1 MRSIVQEWSAKQL
14 IDRCSRRPAEEIAWQ
29 EFVRRFHPTIRASV
43 STVHARL
50 TESDNGA
57 KAGSIEDVV
66 DELVES
72 VYRRLIEKD
81 SACLKRVR
89 CSGDDSMKS
98 YLLLVSINVV
108 RDHLRESVLQ
118 QGARRKF
125 SVPRFGPA
133 FGLAP
138 TSLRQ

>member
-1 MRSIVQEWSAKQL
+1 MRSFAQEWSAKQL

-43 STVHARL
+43 SSVLARL
-50 TESDNGA
+50 IESDNGP

-66 DELVES
+66 DELIEG
-72 VYRRLIEKD
+72 VYSRLIEKD
-81 SACLKRVR
+81 GACLKRAR
-89 CSGDDSMKS
+89 RGAADSMKS

-108 RDHLRESVLQ
+108 RDYLGEGVPR
-118 QGARRKF
+118 QGARARF
-125 SVPRFGPA
+125 ASPRFGPA